1 METIALIFNL
11 CIFPLL
17 AIVTGYVI
25 KFIQVKTKEITTNSD
40 NDLAIKYTNMVSETI
55 IDCVIATNQT
65 YVDTLKKQNKF
76 DGEAQ
81 KIAFQKTYDAVVAML
96 TADAKEYLI
105 NIYGDL
111 SVYLTAKIEAE
122 VNRNK

>member
-1 METIALIFNL
+1 METVALIFNL

-17 AIVTGYVI
+17 AIVAAYVI
-25 KFIQVKTKEITTNSD
+25 KFIQAKTNEITSNSN
-40 NDLAIKYTNMVSETI
+40 NDLEIKYTNMISETI

-96 TADAKEYLI
+96 TEDAKEYLV

>member
-1 METIALIFNL
+1 METVALIFNL

-17 AIVTGYVI
+17 AIVAGYVI
-25 KFIQVKTKEITTNSD
+25 KFIQVKTNEITANSN
-40 NDLAIKYTNMVSETI
+40 NDLEIKYTNMVSETI

-65 YVDTLKKQNKF
+65 YVDALKKQNKF

-96 TADAKEYLI
+96 TADAKEYLV